1 VFHIIFSNQG
11 HAVVDAI
18 DSIDPKQRIVFT
30 PFLFI
35 LGFAASWK
43 NLSSLAYQFCNFK
56 EVQRISRDKRKAIT
70 ESAVPDFV
78 PHSDPVKDVVY

>member
-1 VFHIIFSNQG
+1 M
-11 HAVVDAI
+11 VDAI

-43 NLSSLAYQFCNFK
+43 NLSSLAYSILPLKRSPHRKSGQA
-56 EVQRISRDKRKAIT
+56 EGHHRISGARFR
-70 ESAVPDFV
+70 SPL
-78 PHSDPVKDVVY
+78 